1 MVFPP
6 LSSHRSPHE
15 TLLCHLATARN
26 EPQMRGTSLREEG
39 REEQPQP
46 GRAAGDAV
54 AAILQTW
61 E

>member
-1 MVFPP
+1 
-6 LSSHRSPHE
+6 
-15 TLLCHLATARN
+15 
-26 EPQMRGTSLREEG
+26 MRGTSLREEG

-61 E
+61 EEENGGKMVGK